1 MRSVKNSALFV
12 RGKRAYL
19 AYMRNLLGLLSLIAL
34 TACQQDES
42 VSKFADPMAEYHL
55 IELDGVAFTS
65 RATIAFPKEGEVV
78 GQAPCN
84 RYFATQ
90 TVPYPW
96 FALSGIGATRMA
108 CPELEAE
115 SAFFAALED
124 MSLVEIVGPTLIL
137 TNEAG
142 REMVFEAR

>member
-1 MRSVKNSALFV
+1 VRSVKNSALFV

-42 VSKFADPMAEYHL
+42 VSKFA
-55 IELDGVAFTS
+55 VAFTS